1 MWRRWGTPQNF
12 LLAFLDELW
21 KTWKIRILKKRKKI
35 AGDIIILHMCAK
47 NHNHMR
53 YSSWNTEWAKIFCHF
68 GPFFALYPPHPPILP
83 NNLEDQNFEKMKS
96 IWSCHHFKLVQ
107 QKTHSNGVC
116 LQRYEV
122 VWQTQFFVIL
132 GHFLLFYPTIDPK
145 N

>member
-1 MWRRWGTPQNF
+1 MNFEKPEKSEFWKKENKLQEISSFYTCVPKTTIIWGTVP
-12 LLAFLDELW
+12 E
-21 KTWKIRILKKRKKI
+21 IRS
-35 AGDIIILHMCAK
+35 GPK
-47 NHNHMR
+47 N
-53 YSSWNTEWAKIFCHF
+53 FCHF
-68 GPFFALYPPHPPILP
+68 GPFFALYPPPPPPILP

-122 VWQTQFFVIL
+122 VWQTKFFVIL
-132 GHFLLFYPTIDPK
+132 GHFLLFYPTIDPE